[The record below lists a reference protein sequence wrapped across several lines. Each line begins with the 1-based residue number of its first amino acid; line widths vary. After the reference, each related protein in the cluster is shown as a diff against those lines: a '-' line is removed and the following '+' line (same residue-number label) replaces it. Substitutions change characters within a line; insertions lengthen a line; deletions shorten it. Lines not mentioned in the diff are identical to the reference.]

1 VADTDGDAISDGD
14 EALGTPAGLNLP
26 AMGAKPTKKD
36 LLVEFDWFD
45 DNAEPATCA
54 AHSHRPSAAIVDRV
68 VTTYASSPVPNP
80 DGTTGI
86 NFIADYGQGGAF
98 TGGNRVADADGV
110 IAGGVDGADY
120 LAIKAGHFAAN
131 RNGYF
136 RYTLMPHRYGTNSS
150 SSGQAEI
157 NGDDQI
163 VSLYCFGSTT
173 NVANTVVHEL
183 GHILGLRHGGNVDTN
198 NKPNYN
204 SVMNYRYQFP
214 GIDTDC
220 TLPGNGVLDYSRGTR
235 ASLNEAALVETN
247 GICNGVDI
255 DWNAN
260 SAIDGGTV
268 VADTNSD
275 GLTNSV
281 HHDHNDWAAVNLGG
295 LGDNDGARVASEPE
309 IITEPPVPPHARD

>member
-1 VADTDGDAISDGD
+1 MA
-14 EALGTPAGLNLP
+14 
-26 AMGAKPTKKD
+26 
-36 LLVEFDWFD
+36 
-45 DNAEPATCA
+45 
-54 AHSHRPSAAIVDRV
+54 
-68 VTTYASSPVPNP
+68 
-80 DGTTGI
+80 
-86 NFIADYGQGGAF
+86 
-98 TGGNRVADADGV
+98 
-110 IAGGVDGADY
+110 
-120 LAIKAGHFAAN
+120 
-131 RNGYF
+131 
-136 RYTLMPHRYGTNSS
+136 HRYGTNST

-247 GICNGVDI
+247 GICGGVDI

-260 SAIDGGTV
+260 SIIDAGPV

-275 GLTNSV
+275 GLSNSV

-295 LGDNDGARVASEPE
+295 LGDNDGARVLSEPE
-309 IITEPPVPPHARD
+309 IVTEPPVPLHARN